1 MNFDTWLHSLE
12 LFMVLGIA
20 FTVWYV
26 KKRDTR
32 AKN

>member
-1 MNFDTWLHSLE
+1 MNFDTWLHCLE

-26 KKRDTR
+26 KKMEKN
-32 AKN
+32 AKG